1 MSADLLHA
9 LREAGLTE
17 FGSVIEGAFV
27 RRALNMTMPDVGTRE
42 DFNRVA
48 LAELAAIGYVRH
60 HLLNEGKYIT
70 AERENYRILLPSENA
85 QQVEAY
91 LDAANR
97 KRRMGLRLLR
107 STPPGMA
114 TFPSQLE
121 ARLAMR
127 DTERRRT
134 GA

>member
-17 FGSVIEGAFV
+17 FGSVIEGDFV
-27 RRALNMTMPDVGTRE
+27 RSALNLTMPDVGTRE

-70 AERENYRILLPSENA
+70 ADRGNYRILLPSENA
-85 QQVEAY
+85 QQAEAY

-97 KRRMGLRLLR
+97 KRRSGLRLLR

-114 TFPSQLE
+114 EFPSQLE
-121 ARLAMR
+121 ARLAMQ
-127 DTERRRT
+127 DSDRRRVGT
-134 GA
+134 